1 MKYLKTYK
9 IFENVKTKLDFS
21 NKNLEDLPPLSNS
34 LERLHCYNNK
44 LKSLPKLP
52 ESLKELWCSNNQLKS
67 LPKLPDSLEE
77 LWCSNNQL
85 KSIPELPKSLERL
98 QCHNNPLECLIP
110 DKFIE
115 YQNVKWLEDY
125 YYPMI
130 NSIEG
135 QVKMIKR
142 NPKVVEELENKGILK
157 VNPADINDILK
168 LDEWS

>member
-1 MKYLKTYK
+1 VLH
-9 IFENVKTKLDFS
+9 LDFQFQHFRPRKIS
-21 NKNLEDLPPLSNS
+21 FLALALSFHVIKQQNKE
-34 LERLHCYNNK
+34 
-44 LKSLPKLP
+44 
-52 ESLKELWCSNNQLKS
+52 W
-67 LPKLPDSLEE
+67 LEE
-77 LWCSNNQL
+77 
-85 KSIPELPKSLERL
+85 
-98 QCHNNPLECLIP
+98 
-110 DKFIE
+110 
-115 YQNVKWLEDY
+115 Y